1 MTSLI
6 LSDLFVTRKKK
17 HNLRNFQALKFLH
30 KQTVTFGAETTSYWR
45 SLNVEPDAGK
55 MKSIGNIK
63 QLLKKKQKSERD
75 VCPCRM
81 CRTYTQYSGCMLLT
95 KNFIVLFSRKLF
107 LWILLVFLF
116 YWQHPLTKNLY
127 RWYYF
132 TLVMVW
138 IIFVNVLQRI
148 ARFVKIQRESI
159 LISSFLTIFD
169 CIDLR

>member
-30 KQTVTFGAETTSYWR
+30 KLTVTFGTETTSYWG
-45 SLNVEPDAGK
+45 SLNMESDVGK
-55 MKSIGNIK
+55 MKNTGNIK
-63 QLLKKKQKSERD
+63 QLLTKKQKSERD

-81 CRTYTQYSGCMLLT
+81 CKTYTQYSGFMLLT
-95 KNFIVLFSRKLF
+95 KNFIVLFSRKLL
-107 LWILLVFLF
+107 LWILLFLF
-116 YWQHPLTKNLY
+116 YWKHPLSKNLY
-127 RWYYF
+127 RWCYF

-148 ARFVKIQRESI
+148 ARFIKIQRESI

>member
-30 KQTVTFGAETTSYWR
+30 KLTVTFGTETTSYWG
-45 SLNVEPDAGK
+45 SLNMEPDAGK
-55 MKSIGNIK
+55 MKNTGNIK
-63 QLLKKKQKSERD
+63 QLLIKKQKSERD

-81 CRTYTQYSGCMLLT
+81 CKTYTQYSGFMLLT
-95 KNFIVLFSRKLF
+95 KNFVVLFSRKRL
-107 LWILLVFLF
+107 LWILLFLF
-116 YWQHPLTKNLY
+116 YWKHPLSKNLY
-127 RWYYF
+127 RWCYF
-132 TLVMVW
+132 TVVMVW

>member
-30 KQTVTFGAETTSYWR
+30 KLTVTFGTETTSYWG
-45 SLNVEPDAGK
+45 SLNMESDAGK
-55 MKSIGNIK
+55 MKNTGNIK
-63 QLLKKKQKSERD
+63 QLLTKKQKSERD

-81 CRTYTQYSGCMLLT
+81 CKTYTQYSGFMLLT
-95 KNFIVLFSRKLF
+95 KNFIVLFSRKLL
-107 LWILLVFLF
+107 LWILLFLF
-116 YWQHPLTKNLY
+116 YWKHPLSKNLY
-127 RWYYF
+127 RWCYF

-148 ARFVKIQRESI
+148 ARFIKIQRESI

>member
-30 KQTVTFGAETTSYWR
+30 KLTVTFGTETTSYWG
-45 SLNVEPDAGK
+45 SLNMESDVGK
-55 MKSIGNIK
+55 MKNTGNIK
-63 QLLKKKQKSERD
+63 QLLTKKQKSERD

-81 CRTYTQYSGCMLLT
+81 CKTYTQYSGFMLLT
-95 KNFIVLFSRKLF
+95 KNFIVLFSRKLL
-107 LWILLVFLF
+107 LWILLFLF
-116 YWQHPLTKNLY
+116 YWKHPLSKNLY
-127 RWYYF
+127 RWCYF